1 MCIIIVLFI
10 VGIGIYVAVNWPS
23 TDFQSSTTV
32 DDVAVESVST
42 SQVVLALAMT
52 TVTYNPNNFDVALES
67 GSATLLFASQQGGR
81 YQIGDV
87 PSLPKA
93 TLAGKQATHVSTVV
107 PVVFDAKKVGI
118 GALQGD
124 RAELRPYCL
133 DANAHT
139 DLFQTCLISRNGV
152 LAFGV
157 AIHLQV
163 RVGIIP
169 FTFPV
174 NLPNKYVSV
183 PCPVGLTDA
192 VITNG
197 EQDLLPW
204 LSR

>member
-1 MCIIIVLFI
+1 MARSRARCFCCAMCIIIVLFI

-118 GALQGD
+118 GALQ
-124 RAELRPYCL
+124 
-133 DANAHT
+133 

-174 NLPNKYVSV
+174 NLPNKY
-183 PCPVGLTDA
+183 
-192 VITNG
+192 
-197 EQDLLPW
+197 DLLPW